1 MKFIITRPKE
11 DSAAIA
17 AALHE
22 RGHEVVLAPLI
33 KIAPRLNIEVP
44 ALGFQAVCFTS
55 ANAVRHLPAGVSR
68 QLSAFTVGAQSAAAA
83 SIAGFKHIEAKG
95 GDVEGLASH
104 ITQCLNPSNG
114 AILYISGSETS
125 GDLAGALRGAG
136 FIVTKL
142 VAYDAVPLQLTL
154 SAVEVA
160 ACDGVLLYSKRSA
173 KLWMKEMQRLE
184 LFPRL
189 SHICLSQQI
198 REALPEKWRRKVALE
213 ATEASLLELI
223 DLVAK

>member
-1 MKFIITRPKE
+1 MKWIVTRPKE
-11 DSAAIA
+11 DSAGIA
-17 AALHE
+17 AALLE
-22 RGHEVVLAPLI
+22 RGHDVILAPLI
-33 KIAPRLNIEVP
+33 EIVPRAKVEVP
-44 ALGFQAVCFTS
+44 TLGFQAVCFTS
-55 ANAVRHLPAGVSR
+55 ANAVRHLPSGVSR

-95 GDVEGLASH
+95 GNVEGLASH
-104 ITQCLNPSNG
+104 IIHCLKPSNG

-125 GDLAGALRGAG
+125 GDLAGALRAAG
-136 FIVTKL
+136 FSVTKL
-142 VAYDAVPLQLTL
+142 MAYDALPVQINL
-154 SAVEVA
+154 SAAEVA

-173 KLWMKEMQRLE
+173 KLWMQEMQRLE

-198 REALPEKWRRKVALE
+198 LETLPEKWRRKVAHE
-213 ATEASLLELI
+213 PTEASLLELI